1 MMNRTSFRLM
11 LLMAGLVMIGSLVGG
26 NRLSAQSAGTQST
39 TAKVLPAAAA
49 DPGAGAG
56 GSGPSAVGGHTG
68 NPTQLQLQTEKLA
81 AMAAELKARV
91 DKTNK
96 DVLSLSVVQQAQAIE
111 QYAHQLKQG
120 DPKH

>member
-39 TAKVLPAAAA
+39 TAKVLPAAA

-120 DPKH
+120 DLKH